1 MKKENENK
9 LNEVEELTEEQKKTD
24 AELKIK
30 RKKLTVKNMAR
41 IAIFG
46 AISEILYCVPIFQFR
61 VVGFLEFHFDE
72 IPALLAGF
80 AYDPIVA
87 FFIILVRTLIKLPM
101 SSTLCVGELSDF
113 IYSVA
118 FILPASYIYKKHRTF
133 KGALVSLAVGFVAE
147 IIMSAVMNRF
157 VMIDFYMTLFGLE
170 AENIFAI
177 FSKLGVDSMNS
188 LIFKAIMPFNAIK
201 NIIVVVF
208 TFLIYKPLHKLI
220 SKKNW

>member
-9 LNEVEELTEEQKKTD
+9 VNEVEELTEEQKKTD

-46 AISEILYCVPIFQFR
+46 AISAILYCVPIFQFR
-61 VVGFLEFHFDE
+61 FIGFLEFHFDE